1 MSKDNLFS
9 KEDILETPEDVFE
22 KDKSYRK
29 KVNGCRKGKTFER
42 SICDDLTKRFGG
54 VFRRVPT
61 SGAMVGGMNRFKYAE
76 INEAA
81 KMTLAGD
88 IITPTEFPFCIECKN
103 YYDSPKLHNLLS
115 IGDKEL
121 DGWISQAKGESEF
134 VKKDWVIIFKI
145 TVLRGKTF
153 VTLDKKRFLSLN
165 EIFTESHIRYKGNI
179 IMDYDLF
186 FEKYIG
192 VYFEAYKKDKTTT
205 PIVV

>member
-1 MSKDNLFS
+1 MGKDNLFS

-42 SICDDLTKRFGG
+42 ATCDDLAKRFGG

-61 SGAMVGGMNRFKYAE
+61 SGAMVGGMNRFRNAD

-81 KMTLAGD
+81 KQTLTGD
-88 IITPTEFPFCIECKN
+88 IICPTSFPFSVECKN

-134 VKKDWVIIFKI
+134 VKKDWIIIFKI
-145 TVLRGKTF
+145 TTLRGKTF
-153 VTLDKKRFLSLN
+153 VTLDKKRFLSLH
-165 EIFTESHIRYKGNI
+165 EIFTDAHIRYKGTI
-179 IMDYDLF
+179 ILDYDLF

-192 VYFEAYKKDKTTT
+192 AYFEAYKKAD
-205 PIVV
+205 PIPANVV